1 VKEKKTQS
9 YGNVQSVQFSPLMEP
24 SAHASEKRHLHLL
37 TDVSLQLSFEL
48 GRTSKTVREI
58 LQWKKGS
65 VLSLDK
71 LAGESVDVLVNNLSI
86 ASGELVVLDDQFSI
100 RITDILS
107 KQERERK
114 IK

>member
-1 VKEKKTQS
+1 V
-9 YGNVQSVQFSPLMEP
+9 
-24 SAHASEKRHLHLL
+24 
-37 TDVSLQLSFEL
+37 
-48 GRTSKTVREI
+48 I
-58 LQWKKGS
+58 
-65 VLSLDK
+65 SLDK
-71 LAGESVDVLVNNLSI
+71 LAGESVDVLVNKMSI